1 MVESLIH
8 HMHTI
13 LTFAYIFQEY
23 LKKKW
28 QKIQAVTPLGKL
40 SIFESVTKI
49 ILDSEIKKDFFL
61 MIF

>member
-1 MVESLIH
+1 MVEGLIH
-8 HMHTI
+8 YMHTI

-23 LKKKW
+23 LKIKW